1 MNSSVGM
8 QSLADLY
15 TQPFVVIGPDLRVR
29 LVNRAFEEVYGVARE
44 DAVGRPCYE
53 FLHAGGKRPCPCG
66 PGGTHCPFRDVF
78 SGATTQVSVSTYL
91 DEDGVERLVR
101 IQGHP
106 LETASGDIMLGE
118 LIQVDE
124 PADAAAGAD
133 MPEPDAGLRMVGC
146 SGLFRQTLG
155 KLRLAAASNAP
166 VLLEGETGTGKE
178 LAAGYIH
185 RHSDRAR
192 GPFVTL
198 DCTTLSKDLFESEVF
213 GHERG
218 AFTGSMG
225 KRQGLFERAHG
236 GTLFLDEI
244 GEMPLPL
251 QAKLLRVLESGDFRR
266 VGSDVTHNADVRIVC
281 ASNRDLRDANEFR
294 QDLYFRIACVRV
306 RMPSLAER
314 VEDIPG
320 LAQELLLRIG
330 ATAQRSYRL
339 GSDALAL
346 LSSHPFPG
354 NIRELR
360 NILWVAA
367 VHSDNGLISA
377 DQIALALQAEPLVD
391 GSGQAQ
397 AIDDPIEAQP
407 TETPPMTL
415 SDLEAAHLREILST
429 RGGNR
434 RAAAEALQISE
445 RTLYRKLRRYGLS

>member
-1 MNSSVGM
+1 
-8 QSLADLY
+8 
-15 TQPFVVIGPDLRVR
+15 
-29 LVNRAFEEVYGVARE
+29 
-44 DAVGRPCYE
+44 
-53 FLHAGGKRPCPCG
+53 
-66 PGGTHCPFRDVF
+66 
-78 SGATTQVSVSTYL
+78 
-91 DEDGVERLVR
+91 
-101 IQGHP
+101 
-106 LETASGDIMLGE
+106 
-118 LIQVDE
+118 
-124 PADAAAGAD
+124 
-133 MPEPDAGLRMVGC
+133 
-146 SGLFRQTLG
+146 
-155 KLRLAAASNAP
+155 
-166 VLLEGETGTGKE
+166 
-178 LAAGYIH
+178 
-185 RHSDRAR
+185 
-192 GPFVTL
+192 
-198 DCTTLSKDLFESEVF
+198 
-213 GHERG
+213 
-218 AFTGSMG
+218 MG
-225 KRQGLFERAHG
+225 KRQGLFERADG

-251 QAKLLRVLESGDFRR
+251 QAKLLRVLESGEFRR

-360 NILWVAA
+360 NVLWVAA
-367 VHSDNGLISA
+367 VHSDNGRISA
-377 DQIALALQAEPLVD
+377 EQIALALQVEPLV
-391 GSGQAQ
+391 GASAQAQ
-397 AIDDPIEAQP
+397 ALDVPIQALP
-407 TETPPMTL
+407 SETPAMTL
-415 SDLEAAHLREILST
+415 RDLEAAHLREILST